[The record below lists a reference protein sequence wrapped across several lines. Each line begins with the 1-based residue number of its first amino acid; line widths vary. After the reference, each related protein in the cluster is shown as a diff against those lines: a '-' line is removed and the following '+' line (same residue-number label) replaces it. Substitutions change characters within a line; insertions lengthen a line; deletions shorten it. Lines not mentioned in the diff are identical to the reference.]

1 MIKNFLILLL
11 FFYSNR
17 VLAIDQIEIIK
28 NIEKINSLYFDFQQI
43 NNNIIETGYCDVMYP
58 NKIHCVYDG
67 NNGKQ
72 IFVDNDNI
80 IILENDGKKNSYRI
94 NNNLFQIILNKEN
107 LVNTIK
113 KSQTLDKN
121 EKNFIVKSSDDQNGI
136 LELYFSKKNYLIS
149 GWRLQNYD
157 KSELQ
162 FILDKVKINVDNK
175 DKFALPN

>member
-1 MIKNFLILLL
+1 MIKNLLILLL
-11 FFYSNR
+11 LFSNR
-17 VLAIDQIEIIK
+17 VLASEQDEIIK

-43 NNNIIETGYCDVMYP
+43 NNNIIETGYCDIMYP

-72 IFVDNDNI
+72 IFVENDNI
-80 IILENDGKKNSYRI
+80 IILENDGKKNSYRV
-94 NNNLFQIILNKEN
+94 NNSLFQIILNKKD
-107 LVNTIK
+107 LINTIK

-121 EKNFIVKSSDDQNGI
+121 EKNFIVKYSNNQNEI

-149 GWRLQNYD
+149 GWKLQNYD

-162 FILDKVKINVDNK
+162 FILDKIKINVDNK
-175 DKFALPN
+175 CKFALPN